1 MKKIALFKHLLQPLL
16 IIGTLAVFT
25 FAFYLFSLHLET
37 TEKEAIYETQKLEHV
52 LIMAKSLVS
61 ERVYSSMALLKQ
73 KSNQLG
79 LPSIDGETVLGAE
92 RIPKLQLGNQSQTN
106 QNDLVDSVTSVGNG
120 TATLFVKK
128 GNAFIRI
135 ATNIRKKNRRVVG
148 TRLDP
153 NGMAIKHLINS
164 KAFYG
169 VADILG
175 EPYISGYE
183 PIIDINKR
191 VIGAWYVGYKVN
203 VGALDQAIKEW
214 VFLKN
219 GFAAVTD
226 YNDNIRFLSKHIDIQ
241 QAKAALKNTH
251 HQWFI
256 AHRDIPEWNFHA
268 YIAFPIKDAYLNSIA
283 SLYPLLLLSGIFG
296 VALIL
301 VAQRGIDRFVLA
313 PIGGE
318 PETAS
323 RLVNSIQQGH
333 FDEDGTIAE
342 PNTLIAN
349 ILAMRSR
356 LHHMVSEIKENADRL
371 NISSSVFQH
380 AHDGIFITDVNGHII
395 ETNPAFT
402 EISGYSREEAI
413 NKQPY
418 QLGFS
423 FQLDAFFS
431 DLFDASQFN
440 EGKQGEVWCQQKNG
454 KAYAAWLDMFPVRDE
469 HGTLMHYIGLFTD
482 NTLAKEQQN
491 TLKRLAY
498 HDALTQLPNRV
509 LFSDTLQQSLAA
521 IETEKDAIA
530 ICYIDLDNFKPINDQ
545 HGHAIGDQLLV
556 LLADRL
562 RNNCRHHDTVARLG
576 GDEFA
581 ILLKG
586 LPSAKE
592 YSKAL
597 DRILHAIELPF
608 HIDDHTFYIS
618 ASIGFTIYPNDNNP
632 PDILLRHADH
642 AMYHAKTN
650 GGKQHHLFDLN
661 LVQASQ
667 NQQRL
672 TQDVLKGLKNNEFLI
687 YYQPQV
693 DLKTGAVIGM
703 EALIRWQHPSRGFLN
718 PNDFLPAIEHTN
730 LIINIGEWVI
740 LSALAQLEQWRK
752 DNLSVCIAINIAAH
766 HITHKHFYAFLENA
780 LQQYPHIAG
789 NKLNIEITESAAIND
804 FDKVA
809 ETIRSCKKLGV
820 SFSIDDF
827 GIGYSS
833 LIYLRRLPIDIIKID
848 RSFTSGMLDDTEDL
862 AVVTSIVTLSH
873 QFNRKVVAEGAETHA
888 QLHQLRILECSYA
901 QGYGIAKPMPAHQIV
916 QWVRANN
923 PFNY

>member
-16 IIGTLAVFT
+16 VIGTIAVFT
-25 FAFYLFSLHLET
+25 SAFYLFSLHFEA
-37 TEKEAIYETQKLEHV
+37 TEKDAIYETQKLEHV
-52 LIMAKSLVS
+52 LMMAKSLVS

-73 KSNQLG
+73 KSNRLG
-79 LPSIDGETVLGAE
+79 LPSIHGVTILQKEL
-92 RIPKLQLGNQSQTN
+92 IPKLQLGSQSQTN
-106 QNDLVDSVTSVGNG
+106 QTDLVDSVTNVVNG

-128 GNAFIRI
+128 DNAFIRI
-135 ATNIRKKNRRVVG
+135 ATNIKQNNRRVVG

-153 NGMAIKHLINS
+153 NGIAIKHLI
-164 KAFYG
+164 KGQAFYG
-169 VADILG
+169 VVDILG

-183 PIIDINKR
+183 PIMDINNQ

-214 VFLKN
+214 GFLKN

-226 YNDNIRFLSKHIDIQ
+226 YNDNIRFLSKHTDIK
-241 QAKAALKNTH
+241 QAASVLKETD
-251 HQWFI
+251 QKWFV

-268 YIAFPIKDAYLNSIA
+268 YIAFPIKDAYINSIA
-283 SLYPLLLLSGIFG
+283 SLYPLLVLSGIFG
-296 VALIL
+296 VALIV
-301 VAQRGIDRFVLA
+301 VAQRGIHRFVLA
-313 PIGGE
+313 PLGGE

-323 RLVNSIQQGH
+323 RLLNSIRQGN
-333 FDEDGTIAE
+333 FDEDNTMAE
-342 PNTLIAN
+342 PHTLIAN
-349 ILAMRSR
+349 ILEMRSR
-356 LHHMVSEIKENADRL
+356 LRHMVSEIKENADRL

-380 AHDGIFITDVNGHII
+380 AHDGIFITDVQGNII

-402 EISGYSREEAI
+402 EISGYSREEAM
-413 NKQPY
+413 NKQPH

-431 DLFDASQFN
+431 DLFDAFKFN

-454 KAYAAWLDMFPVRDE
+454 KAYAAWLDMFPVRDAQ
-469 HGTLMHYIGLFTD
+469 GTLMHYIGLFTD

-498 HDALTQLPNRV
+498 HHALTQLPNRV
-509 LFSDTLQQSLAA
+509 LFSDKLQQSLALV
-521 IETEKDAIA
+521 ETDNGAIA

-562 RNNCRHHDTVARLG
+562 RDNCRNHDTVARLG

-581 ILLKG
+581 ILLND
-586 LPSAKE
+586 LPTAAE

-618 ASIGFTIYPNDNNP
+618 ASIGFTVYPNDNNP

-661 LVQASQ
+661 LVEASQ
-667 NQQRL
+667 HQQRL
-672 TQDVLKGLKNNEFLI
+672 TQDVTKGLKNNEFLI

-693 DLKTGAVIGM
+693 NLKTGAVMGA
-703 EALIRWQHPSRGFLN
+703 EALIRWQHPNRGFLN
-718 PNDFLPAIEHTN
+718 PNDFLPAIEHTQ
-730 LIINIGEWVI
+730 LIIDIGEWVI
-740 LSALAQLEQWRK
+740 LNALAQLEQWRN
-752 DNLSVCIAINIAAH
+752 DGLTISIAINIAAH
-766 HITHKHFYAFLENA
+766 HIIQQNFYPFLEKA
-780 LQQYPHIAG
+780 LQQYPDMLG

-804 FDKVA
+804 FENVA
-809 ETIRSCKKLGV
+809 QTIKACKNLGV
-820 SFSIDDF
+820 TFSIDDF
-827 GIGYSS
+827 GVGYSS
-833 LIYLRRLPIDIIKID
+833 LISLRKLPIDIIKID
-848 RSFTSGMLDDTEDL
+848 RSFTSGMLNDTEDL
-862 AVVTSIVTLSH
+862 AVVTSIVTLSR
-873 QFNRKVVAEGAETHA
+873 QFNRKVVAEGAENHA
-888 QLHQLRILECSYA
+888 QLHQLRTLECAYA
-901 QGYGIAKPMPAHQIV
+901 QGYGIAKPMPAHQMADWIKV
-916 QWVRANN
+916 NH
-923 PFNY
+923 PFKY